1 MKEFAK
7 RAYFAIMFMNQY
19 RPALGVGVEP
29 DGVPRVTYL
38 PYDKERDEDATPED
52 IEEYKKYTTEKLEAV
67 RRNLN
72 P

>member
-1 MKEFAK
+1 
-7 RAYFAIMFMNQY
+7 MNQY
-19 RPALGVGVEP
+19 WPALGVGFEQ
-29 DGVPRVTYL
+29 DDVPRVTYL
-38 PYDKERDEDATPED
+38 HYDKERDEDATPED